1 MPLRPLGDVASRGC
15 GVSFVDGTF
24 SLTFFYCCSPSSWLR
39 GSRQTFSPETRRTI
53 TTEAAIQTAR
63 PIGSEGDIGIKPHRV
78 RRNVAIDVSE
88 YVAAAA
94 ERSNRTLYIVTATYP
109 RPEQEAELLRLS
121 QTLMHVRPL
130 VFWVLVE
137 DARRKTPAVT
147 ELLQRSRLRHVHLLG
162 T

>member
-1 MPLRPLGDVASRGC
+1 MWRQLCRRHVQLHLLLLLLSLFVVAW
-15 GVSFVDGTF
+15 
-24 SLTFFYCCSPSSWLR
+24 LSSNILPGNTKNDNDR
-39 GSRQTFSPETRRTI
+39 SSYSDRSSH
-53 TTEAAIQTAR
+53 
-63 PIGSEGDIGIKPHRV
+63 GSEGDLSIQPHRV
-78 RRNVAIDVSE
+78 RRNVAIDVAE
-88 YVAAAA
+88 DVADAVGG
-94 ERSNRTLYIVTATYP
+94 SNRTLYIVTATYP